1 MIIYDYFH
9 DYSKNKIS
17 QSERKAQSE
26 DCIELL
32 MLLYT
37 GSYEPLCHA
46 FYIGSTASRPWK
58 AVAFYTYIVS
68 GLLSHIAAHCSGI

>member
-17 QSERKAQSE
+17 QSERKAQSQ

-37 GSYEPLCHA
+37 GSVMHFRKHC
-46 FYIGSTASRPWK
+46 FK
-58 AVAFYTYIVS
+58 A
-68 GLLSHIAAHCSGI
+68 GLI

>member
-9 DYSKNKIS
+9 DYSTNKIS
-17 QSERKAQSE
+17 QSERKAQSQ

-32 MLLYT
+32 MQLYT

-46 FYIGSTASRPWK
+46 FYIES
-58 AVAFYTYIVS
+58 
-68 GLLSHIAAHCSGI
+68 IAPRLV